1 MANTRFE
8 PHFIQDSLYNTK
20 YSNVC
25 AQECEA
31 FKLGFILLS
40 SLFIYKF
47 SSQFFKASQSSIRP
61 LECSYKSLFNYSNNH
76 DNNDEDD
83 HDEDDDVISEEETTE
98 VEENNQNNQ
107 EETTEVKENNE
118 VNDNT
123 IEDTIENTIED
134 DNDPYN
140 YKDFFSDKEF
150 KLVLFNYLK
159 NKDSNENLKNLEDSN
174 KYKEFIENLEK
185 DTLGYVYI

>member
-25 AQECEA
+25 AEECEA

-40 SLFIYKF
+40 SLFVYKF

-61 LECSYKSLFNYSNNH
+61 LECSYKSLFNYSNNY
-76 DNNDEDD
+76 DNNDENDD
-83 HDEDDDVISEEETTE
+83 DEDKDIDQETTE
-98 VEENNQNNQ
+98 
-107 EETTEVKENNE
+107 TTEITEVQENNE
-118 VNDNT
+118 VNEDN
-123 IEDTIENTIED
+123 IEDTIED

>member
-25 AQECEA
+25 AEECEA

-40 SLFIYKF
+40 SLFVYKF

-61 LECSYKSLFNYSNNH
+61 LECSYKSLFNYSNNY
-76 DNNDEDD
+76 DNNDDD
-83 HDEDDDVISEEETTE
+83 DNEDDDKNDDEDNDIDQETTE
-98 VEENNQNNQ
+98 VQDNNQD
-107 EETTEVKENNE
+107 EPTETTEVQENNE
-118 VNDNT
+118 VN
-123 IEDTIENTIED
+123 EDTIED

-140 YKDFFSDKEF
+140 YKVFFSDKEF

>member
-25 AQECEA
+25 AEECEA

-40 SLFIYKF
+40 SLFVYKF

-61 LECSYKSLFNYSNNH
+61 LECSYKSLFNYSNNY
-76 DNNDEDD
+76 DNNDEDN
-83 HDEDDDVISEEETTE
+83 DDDVNSEEETTE
-98 VEENNQNNQ
+98 VQENNQD
-107 EETTEVKENNE
+107 ETTETTETTEVTEVKENNE
-118 VNDNT
+118 VN
-123 IEDTIENTIED
+123 EDTIEDTIED

>member
-25 AQECEA
+25 AEECEA

-61 LECSYKSLFNYSNNH
+61 LECSYKSLFNYSNNY
-76 DNNDEDD
+76 DNNDDEND
-83 HDEDDDVISEEETTE
+83 DEDNDIDQETTE
-98 VEENNQNNQ
+98 VQDNNQD
-107 EETTEVKENNE
+107 EPTETTEVQENNE
-118 VNDNT
+118 VN
-123 IEDTIENTIED
+123 EDTIED

>member
-1 MANTRFE
+1 MM
-8 PHFIQDSLYNTK
+8 K
-20 YSNVC
+20 
-25 AQECEA
+25 
-31 FKLGFILLS
+31 
-40 SLFIYKF
+40 
-47 SSQFFKASQSSIRP
+47 
-61 LECSYKSLFNYSNNH
+61 
-76 DNNDEDD
+76 
-83 HDEDDDVISEEETTE
+83 DDDENDDNDQETTE
-98 VEENNQNNQ
+98 VQDNNQD
-107 EETTEVKENNE
+107 EPTETKETTEVQENNE
-118 VNDNT
+118 VN
-123 IEDTIENTIED
+123 EDTIEDTIED